1 MKGEVRSLVDQDRFD
16 WAAFRMYDFWD
27 GMTHY
32 REDELWQL
40 HKRHTIALV
49 RYIPGYYYFYPSMN
63 HHVPRVPLSYTAL
76 PGHLSDIRI
85 KHYGWSGS
93 EEDRRGKY
101 LRYRTHDPDGCWGNA
116 AQYESILELHPHLVE
131 WREEGS

>member
-1 MKGEVRSLVDQDRFD
+1 
-16 WAAFRMYDFWD
+16 
-27 GMTHY
+27 
-32 REDELWQL
+32 
-40 HKRHTIALV
+40 V

-76 PGHLSDIRI
+76 PGHLSDILI

-101 LRYRTHDPDGCWGNA
+101 LRYRTYDPGGFWGNS